1 MSLQTFMTAVLR
13 NWWVI
18 LGLAILAAVGSAFGV
33 SRQAPEYRA
42 SAMVELKPSAAISE
56 VNQTINMMN
65 LLDKRTPINTI
76 ARKATSSSMQAQVAD
91 KLKSQG
97 VSLTEVKNA
106 DITANVL
113 PSANLIELTA
123 KSANSEN
130 AAAIVNTLATELL
143 DQASGRVLE
152 MDLID
157 PAVAPTSPVG
167 PQVPRVIVLGLLS
180 GLVLG
185 IIFALIENALRSA
198 RVTRAKVS
206 AMN

>member
-18 LGLAILAAVGSAFGV
+18 LGLAILAAIGSAFGV

-42 SAMVELKPSAAISE
+42 SAMVELKPSAEIKE
-56 VNQTINMMN
+56 INQTINMMN

-76 ARKATSSSMQAQVAD
+76 ARKATSSSMQAQVAE
-91 KLKSQG
+91 KLQGQG

-106 DITANVL
+106 DITADVL
-113 PSANLIELTA
+113 PSANLIQLTA
-123 KSANSEN
+123 KSANPEH
-130 AAAIVNTLATELL
+130 AAAICNTLATELL

-157 PAVAPTSPVG
+157 PATAPTTPIG
-167 PQVPRVIVLGLLS
+167 PQTTRVIVLGLLS

-185 IIFALIENALRSA
+185 IIFALLENALRSA
-198 RVTRAKVS
+198 RTSRVEAG

>member
-42 SAMVELKPSAAISE
+42 SAMVELKPSTEIQE
-56 VNQTINMMN
+56 VNQIVSMMN

-76 ARKATSSSMQAQVAD
+76 ARKATSSSMQKQVAD
-91 KLKSQG
+91 KLQAQG

-106 DITANVL
+106 DITADVL

-123 KSANSEN
+123 KSANPEH
-130 AAAIVNTLATELL
+130 AAAICNTVATELL
-143 DQASGRVLE
+143 DQSSGRVLE

-157 PAVAPTSPVG
+157 PAAAPSSPVG
-167 PQVPRVIVLGLLS
+167 PQSTRVIVLGLLS

-185 IIFALIENALRSA
+185 IIFALLENALRSSRTSRAELA
-198 RVTRAKVS
+198 R
-206 AMN
+206 